1 MKKLIVSVRPFLFKQ
16 VITIVDDE
24 AKTAENLIVKTGELP
39 DTISKLCKE
48 KSIKDIEIKG
58 SAKFN
63 KKIEEN
69 IKEIATKYELA
80 DELNIKFI

>member
-16 VITIVDDE
+16 AITIVDDE